1 VTVAFLFKESATTK
15 MKATTPKGP
24 QPMKPRHEREQEAVA
39 TREHARNSA
48 ASPASPA
55 KHSLDAASILKRE
68 AASQAERIAFL
79 AVASKDFHKSKANS
93 LFLDTLS
100 LKVPGGRVWGGYP
113 LAVAATLLFAISTA
127 AHAQGILTVTPSR
140 TANTTAGTGTAG
152 YTGDTGP
159 ATAATLANPSA
170 VAYDSNGNL
179 YLADANN
186 HVIRE
191 ISTTGVITTIAGTG
205 IEGYSGDGAAATAAQ
220 LDTPTGIAVDASG
233 NLYIADAHN
242 HRIREVSNGTITT
255 FAGTGTPGFGGDG
268 GAATVAELSLPS
280 GVAVDKSGNVYIA
293 DTNNHRIRE
302 VSSGN
307 INTIAGDGEELY
319 SGDGAAATAAALDS
333 PTSVAV
339 DASGNVYIAD
349 RLNQRIR
356 MVSAGIITTLA
367 GTSTAGFSGDGA
379 AATAA
384 TLAKPSGVSVDA
396 AGNVYIADTD
406 NQRIREVSAGP
417 IATSAIATIEGS
429 GSQGYGVDAG
439 LSTAAILNSPR
450 AVAPDAL
457 GNLSIADQLNQR
469 IRSGTLPIL
478 TFPSED
484 VGIPS
489 PAQSVT
495 LTNTGT
501 ASIAVATITTSAGFT
516 TATGGSCSTLPI
528 TLSAGASCTEILEFL
543 PIAAG
548 PANGSVIF
556 SGTGIVPQSILLTSS
571 ATQATTTLA
580 LTSNVNPALAGQPI
594 LYTAVVTPIGLG
606 TPTGTVAFD
615 VSGAA
620 FSTQTLAPG
629 SAIALAATSALA
641 TGTDSITA
649 VYSGDANFTGSTST
663 TLPQLVEDFSITL
676 TPQPNNPAGT
686 TNQTVIP
693 GKALTF
699 DVALAPLLGPFN
711 FPIVLSASGLPPGAT
726 VTFPPKTV
734 TPGTTPSTST
744 MTIQTV
750 VNQGSLHRGLPIGGG
765 SIAFALLLL
774 PFTRKLRQRATKLK
788 RLHQTTL
795 ALTLLLCAAALG
807 SITGCGTD
815 TGFFAQPQQN
825 YTITVTG
832 TATGSNGY
840 ALQHSTTIKLTV
852 Q

>member
-1 VTVAFLFKESATTK
+1 

-24 QPMKPRHEREQEAVA
+24 QPMKPRHKMEKEAVA
-39 TREHARNSA
+39 TRKHARKSA
-48 ASPASPA
+48 D
-55 KHSLDAASILKRE
+55 SLS
-68 AASQAERIAFL
+68 
-79 AVASKDFHKSKANS
+79 AVAFDTGY
-93 LFLDTLS
+93 TLS
-100 LKVPGGRVWGGYP
+100 SEGKSEVELVELPAFPRKRSQLFSFEYFARKVSEWNTLQPVEIASVDCRDFTKTGGRGGYP

-159 ATAATLANPSA
+159 ATAATLSNPA
-170 VAYDSNGNL
+170 AIAYDSAGNL

-191 ISTTGVITTIAGTG
+191 VSTSGVITTIAGTG

-220 LDTPTGIAVDASG
+220 LDTPTGVAVDAGG

-255 FAGTGTPGFGGDG
+255 IAGTGTSGFGGDG
-268 GAATVAELSLPS
+268 GAATAALLSLPS
-280 GVAVDKSGNVYIA
+280 GVAVDKSGNLYIA

-302 VSSGN
+302 VSNGT
-307 INTIAGDGEELY
+307 ITTIAGDGEELY
-319 SGDGAAATAAALDS
+319 AGDGAAATAAALDS

-339 DASGNVYIAD
+339 DASGNLYIAD

-356 MVSAGIITTLA
+356 EVG
-367 GTSTAGFSGDGA
+367 GGA
-379 AATAA
+379 
-384 TLAKPSGVSVDA
+384 
-396 AGNVYIADTD
+396 
-406 NQRIREVSAGP
+406 
-417 IATSAIATIEGS
+417 IATSVIATIEGS
-429 GSQGYGVDAG
+429 GAQGFGGDAG

-469 IRSGTLPIL
+469 IRSGALPTL

-484 VGIPS
+484 VGVPS

-495 LTNTGT
+495 LANTGT
-501 ASIAVATITTSAGFT
+501 ASITVATITTSTGFT
-516 TATGGSCSTLPI
+516 ATTGGTCSAPPI
-528 TLSAGASCTEILEFL
+528 TLSAGASCTENLEAL
-543 PIAAG
+543 PVTAG
-548 PANGSVIF
+548 PANGSVVF
-556 SGTGIVPQSILLTSS
+556 AGTGIVPQSILLTSS

-580 LTSNVNPALAGQPI
+580 LTSSVNPALAGQPI

-615 VSGAA
+615 LTGTPFA
-620 FSTQTLAPG
+620 TQPLPPG
-629 SAIALAATSALA
+629 SATATATTPALP
-641 TGTDSITA
+641 TGTDTITA
-649 VYSGDANFTGSTST
+649 VYSGDPNFTGSTSAA
-663 TLPQLVEDFSITL
+663 LPQLVEDFSITL
-676 TPQPNNPAGT
+676 TPQPNNPAGST
-686 TNQTVIP
+686 DQTVIP
-693 GKALTF
+693 GKAIPF
-699 DVALAPLLGPFN
+699 DVALTPLLGPFN
-711 FPIVLSASGLPPGAT
+711 FPIVLSATGLPPGAT
-726 VTFPPKTV
+726 VTFSPQTV
-734 TPGTTPSTST
+734 TPGTTTSSSTI
-744 MTIQTV
+744 TIQTA

-765 SIAFALLLL
+765 AMAFALLLL
-774 PFTRKLRQRATKLK
+774 PFTRKLRQRAAKLK

>member
-39 TREHARNSA
+39 TREHARN
-48 ASPASPA
+48 SPASPA

-113 LAVAATLLFAISTA
+113 LAVAATLLLAISTA

-152 YTGDTGP
+152 DTGDTGP

-191 ISTTGVITTIAGTG
+191 VSTTGIITTIAGTG
-205 IEGYSGDGAAATAAQ
+205 IEGFSGDGAAATAAQ
-220 LDTPTGIAVDASG
+220 LDTPTGIAVDGSG
-233 NLYIADAHN
+233 NLYIADSHN
-242 HRIREVSNGTITT
+242 HRIREVSNGNITT
-255 FAGTGTPGFGGDG
+255 IAGTGTPGFSGDAA
-268 GAATVAELSLPS
+268 AATAAQLSLPS
-280 GVAVDKSGNVYIA
+280 GVAVDKSGNLYIA

-302 VSSGN
+302 VSGGT

-319 SGDGAAATAAALDS
+319 AGDGAAATAAALDS

-356 MVSAGIITTLA
+356 MVSNGIITTLA

-384 TLAKPSGVSVDA
+384 TLAKPSGVSIDA
-396 AGNVYIADTD
+396 AGNLYIADTD
-406 NQRIREVSAGP
+406 NQRIREVGGG
-417 IATSAIATIEGS
+417 AIATIEGS
-429 GSQGYGVDAG
+429 GSQGYGGDAG

-457 GNLSIADQLNQR
+457 GNISIADQLNQR
-469 IRSGTLPIL
+469 IRSGALPTL

-484 VGIPS
+484 VGVPS

-495 LTNTGT
+495 LANTGT
-501 ASIAVATITTSAGFT
+501 ASITVATVTTSTGFT
-516 TATGGSCSTLPI
+516 TATGGSCSALPI
-528 TLSAGASCTEILEFL
+528 TLSAGTSCTENLELL
-543 PIAAG
+543 PVAAG
-548 PANGSVIF
+548 PANGSVVF
-556 SGTGIVPQSILLTSS
+556 AGTGIVPQSILLTSS

-580 LTSNVNPALAGQPI
+580 LTSNVSPALAGQPI

-726 VTFPPKTV
+726 VTFPPQTV